1 MGKSIIFKY
10 KLLCNKQWTLFIFFQ
25 NPQGIRQGDPLSP
38 YDFIMTLELMSA
50 SLKNDPQIN
59 GIKIDNSEYLLSQ
72 FKDDPSLIIDDSEKS
87 LYRFLNVLEKYS
99 ECASSLLSL
108 KLKPYGSVQKISFYQ
123 T

>member
-1 MGKSIIFKY
+1 M
-10 KLLCNKQWTLFIFFQ
+10 FIFFQ

-72 FKDDPSLIIDDSEKS
+72 YTDRLLFLMILRIPSTDPFIFYK
-87 LYRFLNVLEKYS
+87 NTQ
-99 ECASSLLSL
+99 
-108 KLKPYGSVQKISFYQ
+108 SVQV
-123 T
+123 